1 MYTLN
6 VYTFCLPFLPVVVE
20 HTAID
25 SAPTAAASGGAR
37 NANLPAARSMS
48 DRGAFNFQ
56 CLASGSDDPHNS
68 SSHELCAKGM
78 N

>member
-6 VYTFCLPFLPVVVE
+6 VYTFCLPFLPVIVE
-20 HTAID
+20 HTLLLLVVV
-25 SAPTAAASGGAR
+25 PE

-48 DRGAFNFQ
+48 DRGAFNSQ

-68 SSHELCAKGM
+68 SSSSHELCAKGM